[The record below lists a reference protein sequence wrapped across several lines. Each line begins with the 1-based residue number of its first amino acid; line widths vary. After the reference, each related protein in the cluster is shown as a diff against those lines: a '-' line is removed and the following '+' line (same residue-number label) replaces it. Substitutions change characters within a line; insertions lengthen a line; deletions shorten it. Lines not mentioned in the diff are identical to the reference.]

1 MSDEDS
7 EDFDGV
13 IEFGDGTQYKIE
25 QKPNPSQG
33 IPPERSITPFEPDGP
48 PVAKEERFGED
59 MGRNWPRQSEL
70 AVGQPP
76 IDKPSLQLSVSSH
89 PISEAL
95 SQTHSPHD
103 GVSPTSRVLFNERL
117 NRLEPLS
124 ESKAPFGSRQRE
136 PAFTSPTY
144 SSNIQLLQKGPPGTD
159 FKNRGPL
166 RSTGPGAERN
176 PWGDGLPPRGPPSV
190 KNDERPWE
198 SRRRESMSSAA
209 GSSIRDRSRGREKWM
224 PPHHTIGDRD
234 NIHGAFAPPTL
245 TRERDGDRPNHLRPP
260 LFAPISPKGMEK
272 DNFQSNFSA
281 VSPTI
286 SSQSFHSPVLEK
298 SLLAA
303 SQPIENSEDVDKN
316 VLLKSAMHLANERAR
331 RRKQELNEEERRREE
346 AAERARKKAEALA
359 RAMEGKHESHA
370 GSEPS
375 NQPRSV
381 GFVSSYSMRY

>member
-25 QKPNPSQG
+25 QKPNSSQG

-70 AVGQPP
+70 AVGQPS
-76 IDKPSLQLSVSSH
+76 INKPSLQLSVSSH
-89 PISEAL
+89 PTSEAL
-95 SQTHSPHD
+95 NQTHSPHD

-124 ESKAPFGSRQRE
+124 ESKAPFVPRQRE

-144 SSNIQLLQKGPPGTD
+144 SSNIQLLQKGLPGTD

-166 RSTGPGAERN
+166 RGTGPGAERN
-176 PWGDGLPPRGPPSV
+176 HWVDGPPPRGPPSV
-190 KNDERPWE
+190 KNDERSWE
-198 SRRRESMSSAA
+198 SRRRESMSSAT
-209 GSSIRDRSRGREKWM
+209 GSIRDRSRGRDKWV
-224 PPHHTIGDRD
+224 PHHIIGDRD
-234 NIHGAFAPPTL
+234 NLQGALAPPTL

-260 LFAPISPKGMEK
+260 LITPISPRGVER

-281 VSPTI
+281 VSPTV

-303 SQPIENSEDVDKN
+303 SQPVENSEDVDKN

-359 RAMEGKHESHA
+359 RAMEGKHESQTT
-370 GSEPS
+370 SEPS
-375 NQPRSV
+375 NQLRSV
-381 GFVSSYSMRY
+381 GFCVFILRGTN